1 MTQESV
7 SVAGS
12 NYDPAWLDEVA
23 FDDRGLICALAQD
36 CTTRRIL
43 MVAWMN
49 REALAETAATGRA
62 VYFSRSRQKLWR
74 KGEESGNTQRV
85 NSIRLDCDGD
95 VVLLEIE
102 QHGGIAC
109 HTGRESCFYR
119 RLDDGVWTMTDEP
132 LKSPEA
138 LYGKSK

>member
-1 MTQESV
+1 MTEASPA
-7 SVAGS
+7 VAGS
-12 NYDPAWLDEVA
+12 NYTPEWLDEVS
-23 FDDRGLICALAQD
+23 FDDRGLVCAIAQD
-36 CTTRRIL
+36 SVTRRIL

-49 REALAETAATGRA
+49 REALAETAGTGRA

-85 NSIRLDCDGD
+85 RSIRLDCDGD
-95 VVLLEIE
+95 VVLLEVE

-119 RLDDGVWTMTDEP
+119 RLDDGVWTLTDAP
-132 LKSPEA
+132 IKSPEA
-138 LYGKSK
+138 LYGKHE